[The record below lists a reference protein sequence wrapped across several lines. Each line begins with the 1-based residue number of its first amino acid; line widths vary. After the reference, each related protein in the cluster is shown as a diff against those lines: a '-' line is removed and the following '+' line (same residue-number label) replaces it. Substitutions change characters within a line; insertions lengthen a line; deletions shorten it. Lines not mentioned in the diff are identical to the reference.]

1 MELNSYCNSVATEL
15 VGWKARVYDTVRK
28 LDQKPSGDKEKVSDE
43 VRELHMLIDE
53 IDDRIDRLRQECPT
67 EWSPE
72 ERDIEA
78 KSKTLHE
85 VWKRTEDTIGGSVQ
99 RV

>member
-1 MELNSYCNSVATEL
+1 MDLDSYCSSVATEL

-28 LDQKPSGDKEKVSDE
+28 LDKKSSGEKEKVIDE
-43 VRELHMLIDE
+43 VRELHMLIEE
-53 IDDRIDRLRQECPT
+53 IEDRITRLRKECPL

-85 VWKRTEDTIGGSVQ
+85 VWKRTEDTLAKAV
-99 RV
+99 